1 MKRGRHAANDG
12 SFARS
17 ASVNAGRGAFLIVIA
32 VAVGFLLLHDADK
45 GGGGSDTIV
54 NTPQQTTPSIA
65 SSLPTLP
72 SSTTL
77 AVHANKDVKI
87 LVVNATRTAGAASR
101 VAKPFKDT
109 GYNVLRPVDATE
121 AVKNATKAS
130 AVYYVTADYQRDA
143 KAIQQAL
150 GLPPGPVQVVPT
162 PPPTTDLLG
171 ANVIIVVGPDLAGA
185 GTTSTT
191 RAGATTS
198 TVRRTTTTT

>member
-1 MKRGRHAANDG
+1 
-12 SFARS
+12 
-17 ASVNAGRGAFLIVIA
+17 VNAGRGAALIA
-32 VAVGFLLLHDADK
+32 VAVVIGFVLLHDADS
-45 GGGGSDTIV
+45 GSGGSVTSV
-54 NTPQQTTPSIA
+54 NTPRETAPSIA
-65 SSLPTLP
+65 TSLPTLP

-121 AVKNATKAS
+121 AVKNSTKAS
-130 AVYYVTADYQRDA
+130 AVYYVTADFQRDA

-150 GLPPGPVQVVPT
+150 GLPPTPVQMVPT

-171 ANVIIVVGPDLAGA
+171 ANVVIVVGPDLAGA
-185 GTTSTT
+185 GGTSSTT
-191 RAGATTS
+191 T